1 MEEEFKGMLTHE
13 DRVEDVFRQKQ
24 EQVERLGH
32 LQRFYALPQI
42 FVDTNEGY
50 NEMKRQHDEVTA

>member
-1 MEEEFKGMLTHE
+1 MLTHE